1 MVRQGSSWSG
11 RERNCVM
18 LNCGTDGGN
27 SALPFAD
34 VSAISGLDFADDGR
48 AVAVVDWDHDGDL
61 DLWFRN
67 RTAPRL
73 RLMVNQTNKKRA
85 KNSVAC
91 RLQAITGNRD
101 AIGARV
107 EFHLQNQPVV
117 VKTLTAGDGF
127 LSQSSKWLH
136 FGLGTSSQ
144 IERVIVYWPTGEA
157 ESFSGIEPG
166 GRYHLKQG
174 AAKAVT
180 WNREEVPSGLTAAV
194 QSSSSD
200 TARSAISLP
209 AKIPLPV
216 IEYLDSAEKAQ
227 QVTTAGRPKLLVFW
241 ASWCPSCIQELQDL
255 KHHADQL
262 ATNELDVLALA
273 VDQAS
278 ASSSNPL
285 AAKSLIERLQ
295 LPFAHGSASER
306 AIEKIQHFRRSLY
319 ENVGPFSVPLSFLL
333 DRKGRVVSIYQGPV
347 AIDTLLRDVRSLDA
361 EGNQRRDLALP
372 YAGRWFTLPITPS
385 AAAEFVGKQFIENY
399 PSDAALFYDT
409 AAKVATDT
417 HRRSSMA
424 AVSAALYLQVA
435 HQLASEGSLQK
446 SKACFL
452 KSIYADPSSVESHL
466 HFGIF
471 LMRSREFELAQRH
484 LLRVL
489 ELAPNDERARQALSR
504 VRQQQA
510 NNL

>member
-18 LNCGTDGGN
+18 LNCGIDAGKNNAGN
-27 SALPFAD
+27 SAVPFAD

-73 RLMVNQTNKKRA
+73 RLMVNQTNDKRTD
-85 KNSVAC
+85 NSVAC
-91 RLQAITGNRD
+91 RLQAIKGNRD

-107 EFHLQNQPVV
+107 ELHLQNQPVV

-136 FGLGTSSQ
+136 FGLGSSEQ
-144 IERVIVYWPTGEA
+144 IEQVIVHWPTGET
-157 ESFSGIEPG
+157 ESFSGIRPG

-180 WNREEVPSGLTAAV
+180 WNREEAPTGLTTTV
-194 QSSSSD
+194 QSSSSG

-216 IEYLDSAEKAQ
+216 IEYVDSAGNPQ
-227 QVTTAGRPKLLVFW
+227 QMTTAGRPKLLVFW
-241 ASWCPSCIQELQDL
+241 ASWCPSCIQELQAL
-255 KHHADQL
+255 KQHADQL

-278 ASSSNPL
+278 ASGSDPL
-285 AAKSLIERLQ
+285 ASKSLIKRLQ
-295 LPFAHGSASER
+295 LPFANGNADER

-319 ENVGPFSVPLSFLL
+319 ENVGQFSVPLSFLL
-333 DRKGRVVSIYQGPV
+333 DRKGHVASIYQGPV
-347 AIDTLLRDVRSLDA
+347 ANRH
-361 EGNQRRDLALP
+361 P
-372 YAGRWFTLPITPS
+372 
-385 AAAEFVGKQFIENY
+385 
-399 PSDAALFYDT
+399 
-409 AAKVATDT
+409 VA
-417 HRRSSMA
+417 
-424 AVSAALYLQVA
+424 
-435 HQLASEGSLQK
+435 
-446 SKACFL
+446 
-452 KSIYADPSSVESHL
+452 
-466 HFGIF
+466 
-471 LMRSREFELAQRH
+471 
-484 LLRVL
+484 
-489 ELAPNDERARQALSR
+489 
-504 VRQQQA
+504 
-510 NNL
+510 